1 MTLRPPNF
9 SLLPSECSSHPNTA
23 AAASNN
29 DENRPSLSSYTS
41 KCQQQLLLAV
51 SKSIDDDGSDN
62 DKIITTEN
70 DRAKNNTNNEGNK
83 NREGSNE
90 PSMEQCILL
99 LESHLSGFQKSCRQK
114 KGDKLQRHSNDL
126 EGKKKTK
133 KRKKAY
139 STSEKQ
145 QQQSHASLN
154 NSSNE
159 NGEDIDEEEDDEV
172 PPQLLRLARF
182 FHYRWLPIKRAL
194 LRPIQYSTNTTS
206 STNEEHQTTTSPP
219 VEVGL
224 KYRLRLAK
232 ACWKHG
238 LVAAAEYEMLIA
250 SLNKVLEV
258 PSSSCSNMNNDINNG
273 GMKSKSQTD
282 AAVGCDDE
290 NLMERVRLA
299 LLRLPTDVTI
309 SSTVS
314 TTSSSSSLASA
325 TAAWRHVKE
334 MILEC
339 CRYWEKNDI
348 NVSMLL
354 PSSKSVVGDD
364 SDRHNELISKHGI
377 LDVVDWAL
385 TSWTALI
392 LSQGV
397 DCYTAMSSSTL
408 AISNNSN
415 DPISKIEKEFATM
428 LSNRSHSIGSNNDPN
443 PFLLFAMAV
452 SNRINEI
459 LAYRHLK
466 QMRRIHVLSMA
477 RLLAMFHSRDSAEE
491 HIITSII
498 ECSAVKGGG
507 MDCADSLSRLLAIYC
522 CNISIAE
529 GHAAPADSLV
539 GKTANRTT
547 AADLER
553 HLRGKLIDEEFV
565 TRVATSVQEED
576 GQELKQRRMV
586 VVSTAKSFMDVIFSM
601 TAHFIK
607 CGGRN

>member
-9 SLLPSECSSHPNTA
+9 SLSEGPSHHSTA
-23 AAASNN
+23 ATANYIDN
-29 DENRPSLSSYTS
+29 NRPTLSSYTS

-51 SKSIDDDGSDN
+51 SKSIDDGSSDDDDVILPTKDG
-62 DKIITTEN
+62 
-70 DRAKNNTNNEGNK
+70 AKNDTNNKGSHK

-99 LESHLSGFQKSCRQK
+99 LESHLAGFQRSCRQK
-114 KGDKLQRHSNDL
+114 KEQRHSNDL
-126 EGKKKTK
+126 GGKKAK
-133 KRKKAY
+133 KRKKAH
-139 STSEKQ
+139 STNEQ
-145 QQQSHASLN
+145 QQERPRASLN
-154 NSSNE
+154 SGSNE
-159 NGEDIDEEEDDEV
+159 NEKGINEEEEEDDEV

-194 LRPIQYSTNTTS
+194 LRPIQHSANATS
-206 STNEEHQTTTSPP
+206 SNSNEEHQTTSPP

-250 SLNKVLEV
+250 SLNKVLE
-258 PSSSCSNMNNDINNG
+258 PTSRCSDRNDDING
-273 GMKSKSQTD
+273 EMKSRSQND
-282 AAVGCDDE
+282 AAVDE
-290 NLMERVRLA
+290 DNLMERVRLA
-299 LLRLPTDVTI
+299 LLRLPTDANI

-314 TTSSSSSLASA
+314 TSSPASLASA
-325 TAAWRHVKE
+325 TAAWRHTKE

-339 CRYWEKNDI
+339 CRNWEKNDI
-348 NVSMLL
+348 TVSMMLL
-354 PSSKSVVGDD
+354 LSASVAGED
-364 SDRHNELISKHGI
+364 SERYNELISKHGI
-377 LDVVDWAL
+377 SDVVDWAL
-385 TSWTALI
+385 TSWTGLL

-397 DCYTAMSSSTL
+397 DCYTATSSSTL
-408 AISNNSN
+408 VISNSN
-415 DPISKIEKEFATM
+415 DPISRIEKEFATM
-428 LSNRSHSIGSNNDPN
+428 LSNRSQSIGNSNDPN

-459 LAYRHLK
+459 LTYRNLK
-466 QMRRIHVLSMA
+466 RMRGIQVLSMA
-477 RLLAMFHSRDSAEE
+477 RLLAMFHSRENAEE

-498 ECSAVKGGG
+498 TCSAVKGGG

-522 CNISIAE
+522 CNISIAD
-529 GHAAPADSLV
+529 GNAAPTDSLV

-547 AADLER
+547 AADLECR
-553 HLRGKLIDEEFV
+553 LRGKLNDEFV
-565 TRVATSVQEED
+565 KRVVSSIHKEE
-576 GQELKQRRMV
+576 GLELKQRDM
-586 VVSTAKSFMDVIFSM
+586 VVSTAKSFMNVIFSM